1 MISNII
7 HFYGGGITVSEA
19 KSMPLSELDRY
30 LTMAAELNER
40 IKAEAKKT
48 NGI

>member
-1 MISNII
+1 MIANII

-19 KSMPLSELDRY
+19 KNMPLSELDRY
-30 LTMAAELNER
+30 LKEADKLNKELK
-40 IKAEAKKT
+40 KAYK